1 MPNTN
6 SLQSNSTNDQLFLY
20 QKNLFNDL
28 NEYNKLYVCY
38 ARRKYNQDKNKDIL
52 SVDDYPFP
60 CEGTTA
66 KLKEDLNDM
75 LYGDNGSPTNIKK
88 LRSDK
93 TNFSI
98 MHQVGEMKDFFKSHK
113 RSNSPTSVENT
124 QQMHDDILTKHRNIE
139 VLRNEL
145 ETKLKELNTGDG
157 SHSKESKMQ
166 LDATIYA
173 SLLWTTLATCLIYY
187 TVTAT

>member
-1 MPNTN
+1 MPNTT

-60 CEGTTA
+60 CEGTTT

-75 LYGDNGSPTNIKK
+75 LYGAGGSHDEVKK
-88 LRSDK
+88 LRSNG
-93 TNFSI
+93 NFSI

-113 RSNSPTSVENT
+113 RSNIPTSVENT
-124 QQMHDDILTKHRNIE
+124 QQMHDDILTKHRNIDI
-139 VLRNEL
+139 LRNEL

-166 LDATIYA
+166 LDATVYA
-173 SLLWTTLATCLIYY
+173 SLLWSTLATCLIYY